1 MLGSPSH
8 ARVYHLK
15 TNDISFL
22 GRRIPFLLLKAGFF
36 VCIPHPHRLSETKIN
51 TRRAS
56 ARVYRGLGEIEP
68 MGHHGAIETAKTV
81 IEVADVA
88 WKAMEFTQH
97 HQLHSQNHENHEK
110 DAKNPTIDDELE
122 SLRSENQRLRN
133 QLEKNLQLLRNLSE
147 SPCLLNDCPPDLYTR
162 LVATV
167 DSENFLARLK
177 SLQQASANKT
187 MIEFPFK
194 EATGDDIHSAEI
206 LINVSHEEPS
216 WWVWVTEE
224 MVPNH
229 VEEPS
234 GIDDENYVVV
244 TEEHVVDGVANFMV
258 KCILSNPKALNM
270 TPEEL
275 QKSCIGVELY

>member
-1 MLGSPSH
+1 M
-8 ARVYHLK
+8 
-15 TNDISFL
+15 
-22 GRRIPFLLLKAGFF
+22 GR
-36 VCIPHPHRLSETKIN
+36 
-51 TRRAS
+51 
-56 ARVYRGLGEIEP
+56 
-68 MGHHGAIETAKTV
+68 HGAIEAAKTV

-88 WKAMEFTQH
+88 WKAMEFTHH
-97 HQLHSQNHENHEK
+97 HQLHNHNHENQEK
-110 DAKNPTIDDELE
+110 DAKCATIDEELE

-133 QLEKNLQLLRNLSE
+133 QLEQNLKLLQNLSE
-147 SPCLLNDCPPDLYTR
+147 SPCLLNDCPPDLYSR

-167 DSENFLARLK
+167 DSENFLVRLK

-224 MVPNH
+224 MVPNQ
-229 VEEPS
+229 VEEQS

-244 TEEHVVDGVANFMV
+244 TEEHVVDGVANFMA
-258 KCILSNPKALNM
+258 KCILSNPKAKSM

-275 QKSCIGVELY
+275 QKTVAKALGGVSKFEKILDIWHAGQLFYTLATWGLALWGLYRSRGVLKLAAKGVHTTSKVVLRAI

>member
-1 MLGSPSH
+1 
-8 ARVYHLK
+8 
-15 TNDISFL
+15 
-22 GRRIPFLLLKAGFF
+22 
-36 VCIPHPHRLSETKIN
+36 
-51 TRRAS
+51 
-56 ARVYRGLGEIEP
+56 
-68 MGHHGAIETAKTV
+68 MGGHGAVEAAKTV

-88 WKAMEFTQH
+88 WKAMEFTHH
-97 HQLHSQNHENHEK
+97 HQLHNHNHENHESDTK
-110 DAKNPTIDDELE
+110 RVSIDEELE
-122 SLRSENQRLRN
+122 SLRSENQRLKN
-133 QLEKNLQLLRNLSE
+133 QLEQNLKLLQNLSE

-187 MIEFPFK
+187 IIEFPFK

-206 LINVSHEEPS
+206 LINVSCDEPS

-224 MVPNH
+224 MVPNN
-229 VEEPS
+229 VEEHS

-244 TEEHVVDGVANFMV
+244 TEEHVVDGVANFIA
-258 KCILSNPKALNM
+258 KCIVSNPKSKNM

-275 QKSCIGVELY
+275 QKTVAKALGGVSKYGKMIDIWHAGQLFYTLATWGLTLWGLYRSRAILKLAAKGVHTTSKVCLRAL